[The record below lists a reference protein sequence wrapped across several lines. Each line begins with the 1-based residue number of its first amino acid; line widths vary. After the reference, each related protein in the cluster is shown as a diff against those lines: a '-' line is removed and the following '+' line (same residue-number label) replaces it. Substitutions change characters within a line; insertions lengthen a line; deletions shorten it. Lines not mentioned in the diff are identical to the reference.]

1 MQKAMSEEELILYI
15 EATKPRLLIDRNALD
30 VECQKQAAFYE
41 EVAGELPALKCAAK
55 VAKGHFEFV
64 RADLEV
70 DVRRNPANYHL
81 EKVTDKALASIVV
94 IQAGYQNA
102 QKAMY
107 YAEEMANRMEA
118 TVESVAD
125 RKSMLRDL
133 VVMWEKDYFAHKQG
147 APMSVEQKKVN
158 DSHAEKYVEDMKN
171 GPGRSTRRRGQGQ
184 GEGSDV
190 HATDQENRQ

>member
-15 EATKPRLLIDRNALD
+15 EALKPRLLIDRNALD

-41 EVAGELPALKCAAK
+41 EVAGLLPALKCAAK

-64 RADLEV
+64 RSELEV
-70 DVRRNPANYHL
+70 NVRRNPAQYGL
-81 EKVTDKALASIVV
+81 EKVTDKALASLVV
-94 IQAGYQNA
+94 VQVEYQNA

-107 YAEEMANRMEA
+107 CAEERANRLEA
-118 TVESVAD
+118 CSMSVAD

-158 DSHAEKYVEDMKN
+158 DSHADKYEQQLKD
-171 GPGRSTRRRGQGQ
+171 GPGRSRRARGQGGQ
-184 GEGSDV
+184 GGEGSEV
-190 HATDQENRQ
+190 HGSGQEE